1 MGSRVVYALRFHAD
15 YQCRHSGACCTAN
28 WDVPVELP
36 VYKSLAEAV
45 SREKLHTFT
54 HAAVGSPFILGPDLP
69 GDAAAILERDDE
81 GRCVFFAPDSKLCI
95 VHRDLGENSLPAT
108 CRHFPRVAV
117 QDPRGI
123 FVSLSHFCPTAA
135 SMLFRDDGAR
145 ARVEIVAAPPAF
157 PEADYEGLVVDIDD
171 LPPLLTPRMLMDF
184 DGYTAWERH
193 MVARCRDVQRRPAS
207 VLATLERDARLLV
220 RWRPGAVRLC
230 DAIAQLPREHVDA
243 VGEAGLRAS
252 LQRHHEVIAAVPD
265 DLKPHA
271 DEAGLDEAMRR
282 YVAAEWERFHA
293 PINRYLAAKAFASWT
308 AYQGRGIRTIVR
320 GLDAALALVRVE
332 AARQCRNAARALDRD
347 LLLEA
352 FRAADFLLNHLAVG
366 EDLAKAWSVV
376 EISKGPGAQAAGPRS
391 RL

>member
-36 VYKSLAEAV
+36 VYRSLAEAV
-45 SREKLHTFT
+45 SREKLRTST
-54 HAAVGSPFILGPDLP
+54 HAAVGSPFILGPELP
-69 GDAAAILERDDE
+69 GDAAAILERDEE

-95 VHRDLGENSLPAT
+95 VHRDIGEDALPAT

-135 SMLFRDDGAR
+135 SMLFRDDGAC

-157 PEADYEGLVVDIDD
+157 PEADYEGLVVDMDD

-184 DGYTAWERH
+184 DGYMAWERH

-207 VLATLERDARLLV
+207 VLATLERDARLLG
-220 RWRPGAVRLC
+220 RWRPGAVKLC

-243 VGEAGLRAS
+243 AEEAGLRAS
-252 LQRHHEVIAAVPD
+252 LQRHREVIAAVPD
-265 DLKPHA
+265 DLKPDA

-282 YVAAEWERFHA
+282 CVAAEWERFHA

-332 AARQCRNAARALDRD
+332 AARQCRDAARALDRD
-347 LLLEA
+347 LLLET

-376 EISKGPGAQAAGPRS
+376 ETQ
-391 RL
+391 